1 MDLISDHHCPQRRI
15 IVNSNPITTQLEIDL
30 KALLSDTD
38 STTSEKLDQMS
49 RAFIRVTNQLEDKVR
64 ILSQVVCTPEVFVA
78 RKRPGIREESSRFI
92 KAYEL
97 PACWVHGVE
106 ENQEKLAVLGEA
118 YGARP
123 GRPRPIRVTITP
135 GLEVVVDNMTVGT
148 VFKHVVFFK
157 NYLTLGAI
165 DTIGTLCFST
175 SEDCWCVLIG
185 DSQ

>member
-1 MDLISDHHCPQRRI
+1 M
-15 IVNSNPITTQLEIDL
+15 NSYPITARLEFDL

-49 RAFIRVTNQLEDKVR
+49 QAFIRVTNQLEDKVR
-64 ILSQVVCTPEVFVA
+64 ILSQVVCTPEIFLA
-78 RKRPGIREESSRFI
+78 RKRTGIREESSRFV

-97 PACWVHGVE
+97 PNCWVQGVR
-106 ENQEKLAVLGEA
+106 ENQEKLALLGEA
-118 YGARP
+118 YGAGP
-123 GRPRPIRVTITP
+123 GHPRAIRVTITP

-185 DSQ
+185 DNQ